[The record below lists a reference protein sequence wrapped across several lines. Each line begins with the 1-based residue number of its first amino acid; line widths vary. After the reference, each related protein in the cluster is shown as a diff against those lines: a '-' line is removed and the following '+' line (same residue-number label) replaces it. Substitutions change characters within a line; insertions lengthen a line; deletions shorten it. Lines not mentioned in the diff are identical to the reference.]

1 MLPTLRFLHSMR
13 EREFL
18 RSALEEGLM
27 FTDHEVAYMPASS
40 MAEWQ
45 DLSAE
50 FITVLQQRLAALG
63 KPWQTLTEER
73 RQTLMSGI
81 GSMRGQIPMICF
93 TEVPEG
99 RQLWFQ
105 HLSFGPYG
113 VVVSRSWLERN
124 GADRVLYVG
133 ENSELS
139 RRLYRV
145 ISTLIASSV
154 LLSKEGEPV
163 FSSHCFP
170 PILDLLACMEKRS
183 NLAELEWRIAGHH
196 GFHSGPRV
204 TGKRLPLPLADI
216 ELILAKEES
225 EVAEIKHLLHS
236 LSGSFS
242 MQVLPPIIHQPEVL

>member
-1 MLPTLRFLHSMR
+1 MR

-40 MAEWQ
+40 MAEWE
-45 DLSAE
+45 DLAAE
-50 FITVLQQRLAALG
+50 VSGLLKQRLAALG

-73 RQTLMSGI
+73 RKTLMSGI
-81 GSMRGQIPMICF
+81 GSMRGKIPMICF

-99 RQLWFQ
+99 RLLWFQ

-113 VVVSRSWLERN
+113 VVVIGSWLERN

-133 ENSELS
+133 ENSALS

-145 ISTLIASSV
+145 IATLIASTV
-154 LLSKEGEPV
+154 LLGQEGEPE

-170 PILDLLACMEKRS
+170 PILDLLAFIEKRS

-216 ELILAKEES
+216 EAVLVKEAS
-225 EVAEIKHLLHS
+225 EVAEIEHLLRS
-236 LSGSFS
+236 LPGSTS
-242 MQVLPPIIHQPEVL
+242 I

>member
-1 MLPTLRFLHSMR
+1 MR

-40 MAEWQ
+40 MAEWE
-45 DLSAE
+45 DLAAEVSAL
-50 FITVLQQRLAALG
+50 LQQRLAALG

-73 RQTLMSGI
+73 RKTLMSGI
-81 GSMRGQIPMICF
+81 GSMRGKIPMICF

-113 VVVSRSWLERN
+113 VVVTRSWLERN

-133 ENSELS
+133 KNSALS

-145 ISTLIASSV
+145 IATLIASTV
-154 LLSKEGEPV
+154 LLGQEGEPV

-216 ELILAKEES
+216 EAVLVKEAS
-225 EVAEIKHLLHS
+225 EVAEIEHLLRS
-236 LSGSFS
+236 LPGSTS
-242 MQVLPPIIHQPEVL
+242 IQALPPIIHQPEVL